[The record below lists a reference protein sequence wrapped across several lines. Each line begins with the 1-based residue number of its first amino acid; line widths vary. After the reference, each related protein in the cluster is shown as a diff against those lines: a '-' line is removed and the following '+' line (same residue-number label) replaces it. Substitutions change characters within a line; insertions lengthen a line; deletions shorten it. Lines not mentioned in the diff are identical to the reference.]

1 MAITIKEIQVRT
13 NIVRTEK
20 KQTELTAEFVNEL
33 KEEILREL
41 RLEQSLAN
49 TKRER

>member
-13 NIVRTEK
+13 NVVRTEK
-20 KQTELTAEFVNEL
+20 KQTELTAEIVHEL

-41 RLEQSLAN
+41 RLEQPFTSL
-49 TKRER
+49 KRER

>member
-13 NIVRTEK
+13 NVVRTEK
-20 KQTELTAEFVNEL
+20 KQTELTAEMVRNL

-41 RLEQSLAN
+41 RLEQPLTR

>member
-20 KQTELTAEFVNEL
+20 KQTELTAEVVSEL

-41 RLEQSLAN
+41 RREQSLAR